1 MFTIGISGASGS
13 GKSTLASEIAA
24 ALGGRT
30 LVLTL
35 DMYYRDHPGLTLE
48 ERAAQNYD
56 DPAAFEFE
64 ALLEDLASL
73 AAGRPIRLKSY
84 DYVNHRRN
92 PPGAEAA
99 PPDTLVLE
107 GIHVLHDPRVR
118 ARLDLRIF
126 VQVDPDE
133 CILRR
138 LQRDVTERGRTVESV
153 ARQYLATVKPMY
165 ERYIRNDAAYADLVV
180 PRGGMNPHA
189 IEMIVNYIRR
199 RIPGGETLVPGV

>member
-13 GKSTLASEIAA
+13 GKSTLATEIAD
-24 ALGGRT
+24 ALGCRT
-30 LVLTL
+30 LILTL
-35 DMYYRDHPGLTLE
+35 DMYYRDYPDLPLS

-56 DPAAFEFE
+56 APGAFEFE
-64 ALLEDLASL
+64 ALLDDLDAL

-92 PPGAEAA
+92 PPGDEAL
-99 PPDTLVLE
+99 PPDVLVLE
-107 GIHVLHDPRVR
+107 GIHVLHDARVR

-126 VQVDPDE
+126 VQVDPDV

-138 LQRDVTERGRTVESV
+138 VQRDTAERGRSLDSV
-153 ARQYLATVKPMY
+153 AHQYLETVKPMY
-165 ERYIRNDAAYADLVV
+165 ERYIRNDAEFADLVV

-189 IEMIVNYIRR
+189 IEMISNYAKR
-199 RIPGGETLVPGV
+199 RI